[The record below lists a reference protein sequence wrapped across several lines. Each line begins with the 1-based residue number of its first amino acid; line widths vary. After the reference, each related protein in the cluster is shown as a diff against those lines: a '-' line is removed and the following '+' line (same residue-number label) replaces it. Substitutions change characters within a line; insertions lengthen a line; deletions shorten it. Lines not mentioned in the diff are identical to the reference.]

1 MLVGGDFEKRLF
13 EKHLFE
19 KRLANLKSVVEAAR
33 KAQAPA
39 IDEPSGCRKHPRRL

>member
-13 EKHLFE
+13 GKHLFE

-33 KAQAPA
+33 KA
-39 IDEPSGCRKHPRRL
+39 